1 MFHVIFTHNIFPINM
16 VFSRVGMAVTWMKT
30 APDKR
35 TYQQE
40 ASSPWLEKKS
50 SSIVLIT
57 NSTRSDGGMFFI
69 NSDGSRWR
77 VRLYSD
83 PPSIKS
89 NTTRFQLILPVP
101 KQKPPNFKVVIE
113 W

>member
-50 SSIVLIT
+50 SSIVIIT
-57 NSTRSDGGMFFI
+57 NSTRSDGGMI
-69 NSDGSRWR
+69 YQLRWQKVEDEIIFSPSQYQR
-77 VRLYSD
+77 QYDKVSANTASSD
-83 PPSIKS
+83 PKTSD
-89 NTTRFQLILPVP
+89 F
-101 KQKPPNFKVVIE
+101 
-113 W
+113 